1 MSELSDTDKK
11 KLKPVFQKMA
21 HFCAFQERA
30 LTDVLQK
37 LKKFSLPSEEQQYI
51 VHRLSSEGFL
61 DENRYVSAFI
71 NDKFRL
77 NRWGPVKIAHALKAK
92 QVSSQAIAEG
102 LLQIKREALEE
113 TLLELATKKVEALQN
128 QPPLAKK
135 QKLVNYLLQKG
146 FDPDMIWSIA
156 NRFS

>member
-11 KLKPVFQKMA
+11 RLKPVLQKMA

-30 LTDVLQK
+30 LIDVLQK
-37 LKKFSLPSEEQQYI
+37 LKKFSLPSEDQQYI
-51 VHRLSSEGFL
+51 VHRLRSEGFL
-61 DENRYVSAFI
+61 DEKRYVSAFI

-92 QVSSQAIAEG
+92 QVSAEAIDEG
-102 LLQIKREALEE
+102 LRQIKREALEE
-113 TLLELATKKVEALQN
+113 TLLELATKKADTLQQQTALQ
-128 QPPLAKK
+128 KK
-135 QKLVNYLLQKG
+135 QKLVSYLLQKG
-146 FDPDMIWSIA
+146 FEPDMIWSVV